1 MASILWCSL
10 RFSRKNYVRFDF
22 ISTCFVDVRA
32 LFTLF
37 VFIYAY
43 CCLCRFHYDMMFL
56 TQWPRER
63 GQKDKQRSTKHTHED
78 MYWLR
83 FNVDQNVLILLR
95 NMSLWVNLF
104 MLLIY
109 LFIQNKRYPD
119 SCVRG
124 PTFYSHVDQ
133 TWMTAYFD

>member
-1 MASILWCSL
+1 
-10 RFSRKNYVRFDF
+10 
-22 ISTCFVDVRA
+22 
-32 LFTLF
+32 
-37 VFIYAY
+37 
-43 CCLCRFHYDMMFL
+43 
-56 TQWPRER
+56 
-63 GQKDKQRSTKHTHED
+63 

-119 SCVRG
+119 SCVRES
-124 PTFYSHVDQ
+124 TFYSHVDQ
-133 TWMTAYFD
+133 T